1 MKKYL
6 SEKNVIRILLL
17 VVILLALAAGYYQVK
32 YEGENIKYLRLED
45 KYVRVR
51 QQLGRDETQRLI
63 DVSYEEQE
71 NKVLEK

>member
-6 SEKNVIRILLL
+6 SEKNVIRILIS
-17 VVILLALAAGYYQVK
+17 VVVLLALAAGYYQVK

-51 QQLGRDETQRLI
+51 QQLGRDEMQRLI